1 MSRDRVQAGQ
11 SGDTASGGGPVCVS
25 PASDDGAEP
34 AMSRRA
40 PGRGRRTWRSLD
52 RPVVPGLIAL
62 LAAAGFAVARYL
74 LFAQGNI
81 SAFILLG
88 KSFVTNPAQLPPN
101 LVEQPTYGYDGQ
113 FYYRLA
119 LDPANL
125 HHTAFGIR
133 IDAPFRYTRIGY
145 SALTWLITLGHH
157 QAVPVALVA
166 VNALAIAA
174 MAVLGALFARQAGRH
189 AMWGL
194 LLPAYFGLL
203 TTLARDTTEA
213 IAAVCLLGGILAY
226 RQRRP
231 VLAAGLFAYG
241 ALSRETTLAVPIAIA
256 IVRLVQMARR
266 RTRPSAEDLAWVVPG
281 VVFVVWQFVVW
292 RVSGQLAILADSGSN
307 TGLPLAAMF
316 HAVYHNFTHATTA
329 PFGQMDAWLIEFVTL
344 VIFAVAALLSLRST
358 TAPVHE
364 RLAFVLYLIE
374 VCVLT
379 PIIWGSYNTDFRSFI
394 EVYLL
399 SVLILLLSPLRRL
412 LRLLA
417 ACVVPALIVVVR
429 RRIFI
434 GLPARAPS
442 CQGAV
447 L

>member
-1 MSRDRVQAGQ
+1 MSRDRVRAGEPGDAG
-11 SGDTASGGGPVCVS
+11 SGTGPVCVT
-25 PASDDGAEP
+25 PASGDGAE
-34 AMSRRA
+34 AATSGRA
-40 PGRGRRTWRSLD
+40 PGRGRRIWQSLD
-52 RPVVPGLIAL
+52 RPAVPGLIAL
-62 LAAAGFAVARYL
+62 LGATGFAIARYL
-74 LFAQGNI
+74 LFANGNI

-88 KSFVTNPAQLPPN
+88 RSFVTNPALLPPN
-101 LVEQPTYGYDGQ
+101 LVSQPTFGYDGQ

-125 HHTAFGIR
+125 RHTAFGIR

-145 SALTWLITLGHH
+145 SALTWLVTLGHH
-157 QAVPVALVA
+157 EAVPVALVV

-174 MAVLGALFARQAGRH
+174 MGVLGALFARQSGRH

-213 IAAVCLLGGILAY
+213 LAAVCLLGGILAY

-241 ALSRETTLAVPIAIA
+241 ALTRETTLAVPIALA
-256 IVRLVQMARR
+256 IVRLVQLARR
-266 RTRPSAEDLAWVVPG
+266 QVRPSAEDLTWVIPG
-281 VVFVVWQFVVW
+281 AVFVAWQLVVW
-292 RVSGQLAILADSGSN
+292 HVSGQLAILADSGSN
-307 TGLPLAAMF
+307 TGLPMAAMI
-316 HAVYHNFTHATTA
+316 HAVAHNFHHINTA
-329 PFGQMDAWLIEFVTL
+329 PFGQLDAWLIEFVTL
-344 VIFAVAALLSLRST
+344 VIFAGAALLSLRST

-364 RLAFVLYLIE
+364 RLAFVLYLVE

-379 PIIWGSYNTDFRSFI
+379 PIIWGSYNTDFRSFV

-399 SVLILLLSPLRRL
+399 SVLILLMSPLRRL

-417 ACVVPALIVVVR
+417 ACVVPALVVVVR

-434 GLPARAPS
+434 G
-442 CQGAV
+442 
-447 L
+447 